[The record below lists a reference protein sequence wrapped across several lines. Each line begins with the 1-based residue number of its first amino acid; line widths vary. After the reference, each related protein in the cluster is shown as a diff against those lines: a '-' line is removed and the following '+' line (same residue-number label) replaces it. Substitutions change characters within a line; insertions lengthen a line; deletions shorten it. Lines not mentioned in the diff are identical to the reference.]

1 MKRFDSDRHRL
12 PRFEFSG
19 VLLVDKPKEWTSH
32 DVISFVRSRFNIEKA
47 GHCGTLDPAAVG
59 LLVVVTGRFTKL
71 SQKFSGED
79 KAYEGTMQ
87 IGKETDSY
95 DLDGKITSEKDWSA
109 VTPALVTETIMK
121 FKGEQ
126 DQMPPM
132 VSAVKKDGK
141 RLYELAR
148 KGIEIERDAK
158 KITIN
163 SIEINRIE
171 LPEIDFTID
180 CSKGTYIR
188 SFCHDTGALLGCG
201 AVLSFLRRTK
211 SGAFSLKDA
220 VSIDT
225 LKTWGQDDLEKHMN
239 TFLFD
244 FIAKNKKLTD
254 F

>member
-1 MKRFDSDRHRL
+1 MKKFDSDRHRL
-12 PRFEFSG
+12 PRLDFSG
-19 VLLVDKPKEWTSH
+19 VLLIDKPKEWTSH
-32 DVISFVRSRFNIEKA
+32 DVVNFVRCRFNIEKV

-79 KAYEGTMQ
+79 KTYEGTMK
-87 IGKETDSY
+87 IGTETDSY
-95 DLDGKITSEKDWSA
+95 DLDCKVITEKDWSS
-109 VTPALVTETIMK
+109 VTPEIITETIMK

-126 DQMPPM
+126 EQLPPM

-158 KITIN
+158 QITIN
-163 SIEINRIE
+163 SIEINKIE
-171 LPEIDFTID
+171 LPNVDFTID

-188 SFCHDTGALLGCG
+188 SFCHDVGALLGCG
-201 AVLSFLRRTK
+201 AVLSFLRRTR

-220 VSIDT
+220 VSVDT
-225 LKTWGQDDLEKHMN
+225 LKEWDQDTLEKHMSN
-239 TFLFD
+239 FLFN
-244 FIAKNKKLTD
+244 FVAKNKKLTE